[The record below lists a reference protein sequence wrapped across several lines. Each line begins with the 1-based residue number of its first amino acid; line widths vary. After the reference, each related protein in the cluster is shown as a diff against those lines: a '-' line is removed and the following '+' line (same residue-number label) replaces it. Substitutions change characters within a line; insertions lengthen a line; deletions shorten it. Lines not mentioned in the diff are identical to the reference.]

1 MDVSSVSDSSVL
13 DILAKASTTQ
23 SDQATKLAKINLEL
37 QMKAEELAMA
47 QAAIGKFYA

>member
-23 SDQATKLAKINLEL
+23 SDQATKLAKISLEQ
-37 QMKAEELAMA
+37 QMEAEELAMA
-47 QAAIGKFYA
+47 QAALSRFYA